1 MWLRRLSIRWRI
13 TIGSVLIGAVLLA
26 AAGVLFH
33 QQVQQAQINSDKKLL
48 YGATNPYLDLV
59 RDHPEQL
66 ERPAGEQWIAV
77 IDPDGKTVASN
88 LPEDLEPHM
97 AKFRE
102 LGVASHFFSISGV
115 NYLAIVRLVDTPR
128 GTWHVVAVRDQST
141 STDVV
146 LQNLTNIL
154 LIGGAGLLVGIGA
167 ASWVLATLALRPVTL
182 MRRRAETLQ
191 AEHSDDLLPVAPA
204 RDELSALAITLNGFL
219 TRVRASVA
227 RERQMI
233 SDASHE
239 LRTPI
244 AVAQAQLELADR
256 PGRPAEK
263 LRDDVAAARA
273 SVLRLSRIATNLL
286 TLSELDANE
295 TARSTTWAELAAE
308 YAGAFDRA
316 QLLASDRQ
324 IEIDF
329 DVVDP
334 EGSEQYPVSA
344 TDFGRVIDNL
354 VGNAITAVADSE
366 RIEVRLVRHPTSFEL
381 RVLDTGPGMPAEFLA
396 QALDRFSRP
405 APDRQRKEGGAGLG
419 LAIVAAIVKRSG
431 GEIAIANR
439 EPHGL
444 EVSVRIP
451 RLGG

>member
-1 MWLRRLSIRWRI
+1 MNWLRRLSIRWRI
-13 TIGSVLIGAVLLA
+13 TIGSVLIGAVLLG
-26 AAGVLFH
+26 AAGLLFH

-48 YGATNPYLDLV
+48 YGATTPYIDLV

-77 IDPDGKTVASN
+77 IDPDGKTIASN

-97 AKFRE
+97 AKFRA
-102 LGVASHFFSISGV
+102 LGSASHFFSISGV
-115 NYLAIVRLVDTPR
+115 SYLAIVRLVDTPQ
-128 GTWHVVAVRDQST
+128 GVWHIVAVRDQST

-167 ASWVLATLALRPVTL
+167 ASWVLTTLALRPVTV

-191 AEHSDDLLPVAPA
+191 AERSSDLLPVGPA
-204 RDELSALAITLNGFL
+204 RDELSALAVTLNGFL

-244 AVAQAQLELADR
+244 AVAQVQLELADR
-256 PGRPAEK
+256 PGRPIER
-263 LRDDVAAARA
+263 LPGDVASARA

-286 TLSELDANE
+286 TLSELDASE
-295 TARSTTWAELAAE
+295 TAHSAPWPELAAE
-308 YAGAFDRA
+308 FTGAFDRA
-316 QLLASDRQ
+316 QLLAADRRL
-324 IEIDF
+324 EIDF

-334 EGSEQYPVSA
+334 DGEEQYPVSA

-354 VGNAITAVADSE
+354 VGNAITAVEDGE
-366 RIEVRLVRHPTSFEL
+366 RIEVRLDRHPNSLEL
-381 RVLDTGPGMPAEFLA
+381 RVLDSGPGMPDEFLA
-396 QALDRFSRP
+396 KALERFSRP
-405 APDRQRKEGGAGLG
+405 TPDRQRKEGGAGLG
-419 LAIVAAIVKRSG
+419 LAIVAAIVKRAG

-444 EVSVRIP
+444 EVTVSIP
-451 RLGG
+451 RTG